1 MTNQARSI
9 LKFAAILDIIV
20 ACVLMVLVY
29 NEILPIPLF
38 IPFLF
43 LIGGGVLLVYSQAG
57 MPE

>member
-9 LKFAAILDIIV
+9 LKFVAIMDIITS
-20 ACVLMVLVY
+20 CVLMVLVY
-29 NEILPIPLF
+29 NEMLPIPLF
-38 IPFLF
+38 VPFIF

>member
-9 LKFAAILDIIV
+9 LKFVAIVDIIT

-29 NEILPIPLF
+29 NEMLPIPLF
-38 IPFLF
+38 VPFIF